1 MKYVTIRSI
10 NKLLVGCM
18 ENAMLLDEY
27 IKKEDTLSLEEFLEL
42 DVDGVIYDFLKE
54 GIEPDRTELTKE
66 IYRKIFPWYDDKVYS
81 GDTLNTYR
89 SAIMRNFFGKPY
101 SSLDREQ
108 QENIISMVSSN
119 TSYFD
124 EQIFEFDMVGKNGQ
138 LYKQI
143 CNSYKIGNFGIF
155 PKGKINVARS
165 KPPYNDYFDKALEE
179 LGLFYRGELEGDNE
193 LKRAILD
200 EKYYFNQ
207 FEGIEDFVEKN
218 YLNDFFDDDG
228 YLISLSDI
236 EEFDDYVLEVERII
250 TLRGLRIMSRLR
262 DERVEDLLEAYKR
275 NIEDKISDLEMD
287 VRTLEGKVIDNENH
301 TEEVLEK
308 KTSKFISAIKA
319 IFTVYGIM
327 WEEEGFWFYLTTII
341 YGALFG
347 IYPLYIIIF
356 DIILTEPTWFWKG
369 MNFLEYIYM
378 FGIVVYPTMCF
389 LTFIFVRFFWRKHSF
404 FDLWDSMGIF
414 DKHYSKE
421 RKKEYDYVLHES
433 RYDSRERVVEKRERY
448 SSDPVDFFSN
458 LLAVIIIIF
467 KLLWNFLIFITAPL
481 VMFFAA
487 KYIKKEYHYYF

>member
-1 MKYVTIRSI
+1 MEYVTIRSI

-54 GIEPDRTELTKE
+54 GIEPDRTALTKE
-66 IYRKIFPWYDDKVYS
+66 IYQKIFPWYDDKVHS

-89 SAIMRNFFGKPY
+89 SAIMRKFFGKPY

-119 TSYFD
+119 TSCFD
-124 EQIFEFDMVGKNGQ
+124 NQIFEFDMVGKNGQ
-138 LYKQI
+138 FYKQI
-143 CNSYKIGNFGIF
+143 CNSYKLGNFGIF

-165 KPPYNDYFDKALEE
+165 KPPYNDYFDRALEE
-179 LGLFYRGELEGDNE
+179 ITLFYRGELEGNSE
-193 LKRAILD
+193 LKRAILN
-200 EKYYFNQ
+200 EKDYFNQ
-207 FEGIEDFVEKN
+207 FEDIEDFVEKN

-228 YLISLSDI
+228 YLIPFSEI

-250 TLRGLRIMSRLR
+250 TLRGLRIMSKLL
-262 DERVEDLLEAYKR
+262 DEDFEVLVDKFTEEESR
-275 NIEDKISDLEMD
+275 NDE
-287 VRTLEGKVIDNENH
+287 VVTDNENH
-301 TEEVLEK
+301 LKDIPEK
-308 KTSKFISAIKA
+308 KTLKFISAIKA

-327 WEEEGFWFYLTTII
+327 WEEEGFWFYLTSII
-341 YGALFG
+341 YSALFG
-347 IYPLYIIIF
+347 VTPLYILIS
-356 DIILTEPTWFWKG
+356 DIILGMQDWQWKA
-369 MNFLEYIYM
+369 MNFLEYIFV
-378 FGIVVYPTMCF
+378 FGIVVYPTMCL
-389 LTFIFVRFFWRKHSF
+389 LTFIFVRFFWRNHSF

-414 DKHYSKE
+414 DKHYSKD

-433 RYDSRERVVEKRERY
+433 RYDSRDMVVEKRERY

-458 LLAVIIIIF
+458 LLAIIIIIL

-481 VMFFAA
+481 VMFFAV
-487 KYIKKEYHYYF
+487 KYIKKEYYYYF

>member
-1 MKYVTIRSI
+1 
-10 NKLLVGCM
+10 
-18 ENAMLLDEY
+18 MLLDEY

-54 GIEPDRTELTKE
+54 GIEPDRTVLTKE
-66 IYRKIFPWYDDKVYS
+66 IYQKIFSWYDDKVYS

-89 SAIMRNFFGKPY
+89 TAIMRKFFGKPY

-119 TSYFD
+119 TSHFD
-124 EQIFEFDMVGKNGQ
+124 EQIFEFDVEGKNGQ
-138 LYKQI
+138 FYKQI
-143 CNSYKIGNFGIF
+143 CNSYKLGNFGIF

-165 KPPYNDYFDKALEE
+165 KPPYNDYFDKTIEE
-179 LGLFYRGELEGDNE
+179 IAIFYQGDLEGKNE

-200 EKYYFNQ
+200 EKDYFNQ
-207 FEGIEDFVEKN
+207 FEDVEDFIAKN

-228 YLISLSDI
+228 YLIPLSEI
-236 EEFDDYVLEVERII
+236 EELEDYVLEVERII
-250 TLRGLRIMSRLR
+250 TLRGLRIMSKLLN
-262 DERVEDLLEAYKR
+262 EDFEVLL
-275 NIEDKISDLEMD
+275 DKFMEGDS
-287 VRTLEGKVIDNENH
+287 RYGKVVTDNENH
-301 TEEVLEK
+301 QKDISEK
-308 KTSKFISAIKA
+308 NTSKFISVIKA
-319 IFTVYGIM
+319 IFTVYAIM
-327 WEEEGFWFYLTTII
+327 WEEEGFWFYLTSII
-341 YGALFG
+341 YSALFG

-356 DIILTEPTWFWKG
+356 DIILTEPTWFWRG
-369 MNFLEYIYM
+369 INFLEYIYM

-404 FDLWDSMGIF
+404 FDLWDSMWIF

-433 RYDSRERVVEKRERY
+433 REMVVEKRERY

-458 LLAVIIIIF
+458 LLAVIIIIL

-481 VMFFAA
+481 VMFFAV
-487 KYIKKEYHYYF
+487 KYIKKEYYYYF